1 MPAPLALAVGELKL
15 EQSQA
20 TIFCKLQTKISRCRP
35 SGSGRQP
42 SFIPGGSIGLHR
54 LLYNILN
61 LNIILKRAETAA
73 TPDGSGS
80 VKN

>member
-1 MPAPLALAVGELKL
+1 MPAPLALGDGKLKPK
-15 EQSQA
+15 QSEP

-42 SFIPGGSIGLHR
+42 SFIPGGSIRLHR

-73 TPDGSGS
+73 TPDGSDS
-80 VKN
+80 V